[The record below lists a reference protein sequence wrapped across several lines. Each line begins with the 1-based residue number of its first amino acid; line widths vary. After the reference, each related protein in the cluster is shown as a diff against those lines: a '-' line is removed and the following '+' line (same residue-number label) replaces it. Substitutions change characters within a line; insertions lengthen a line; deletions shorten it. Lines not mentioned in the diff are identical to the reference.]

1 MVEAVAISTHSDDQ
15 AAGAGAAD
23 ELQLVVF
30 DLAGEHYCVDIE
42 SVREIIRAQEITH
55 IPGAP
60 DAVEGVIN
68 LRGRVIPVVDLRKR
82 FNLTVTL
89 ETSQSRIVVIEIAED
104 EVGVWVDAVTEVLRI
119 PASSVETTSA
129 LVKTSDSSYL
139 EGIAKVDDRLMMILN
154 LDRALSAEALKSFVW
169 TATDNVE
176 VAEEEAEEGEET
188 VQPIA
193 AVEEPEPEAEAEPVA
208 EEPEPEAEEEPEAD
222 EQPEPEA
229 ELEPELEPEPEGE
242 PALVGEEPEPEAEP
256 ESEDESEAA

>member
-154 LDRALSAEALKSFVW
+154 LDQALSAEALKSFVW

-176 VAEEEAEEGEET
+176 VPEEEAEEAEEGEET

-229 ELEPELEPEPEGE
+229 ELEPEPEGE